1 MSDDHNG
8 QTDAAQPQ
16 PAQPQPSQAQSPG
29 PPPAHPSGMRLRAA
43 APSVTRLSR
52 RVLVGLASVAIGGI
66 AVALAIALW
75 PHPPAPSKEEAHS
88 GGNVLPEA
96 VAGLPKDYSQVPQAP
111 KLGPPLPGDL
121 GKPMLNAGVA
131 APPIAAAQSPEQQRV
146 AQERDA
152 ARTSHL
158 FAVTSTGAAPAAQ
171 PASPPPTSAPLS
183 QVSSDPTGTE
193 NMQDSKIAFANS
205 GTEQQTVSPARIER
219 PASPYIIQ
227 AGWVINAALAK
238 GMKSDLPGDVH
249 AQVTEAVFDS
259 PTGRILL
266 IPQGSM
272 LEGKYSS
279 QVSFG
284 QTRMQMVW
292 TRLVFPNGNS
302 ISLGHL
308 TGADSDG
315 YAGLEDGVDEHWGS
329 IFKAAVLSTVLSVGA
344 EAGTSNNENNL
355 AQAIRSGA
363 STSINQAG
371 EQIVERN
378 LNVQP
383 TLTERFGLPVTVAV
397 DQDLVLE
404 PYDQKEAA
412 R

>member
-1 MSDDHNG
+1 M
-8 QTDAAQPQ
+8 TDEPH
-16 PAQPQPSQAQSPG
+16 PTPEPTSVPRPDPSPG
-29 PPPAHPSGMRLRAA
+29 PAPAHPSGMRLRAS
-43 APSVTRLSR
+43 APPVTRLSR
-52 RVLVGLASVAIGGI
+52 RVLVGIASLAIGGI

-75 PHPPAPSKEEAHS
+75 PHRPAPSKDNVQTA
-88 GGNVLPEA
+88 GNVLPEA
-96 VAGLPKDYSQVPQAP
+96 VTSLPKDYSQVPQAP

-121 GKPMLNAGVA
+121 GKPMLKAGVA
-131 APPIAAAQSPEQQRV
+131 APPIAVAQSPAQQRV

-158 FAVTSTGAAPAAQ
+158 FATTNAAAPPVAPPALSPPSPIAAAQ
-171 PASPPPTSAPLS
+171 T
-183 QVSSDPTGTE
+183 SSDPTSTE
-193 NMQDSKIAFANS
+193 NMQENKIAFANS
-205 GTEQQTVSPARIER
+205 APDQQIVSQARVQR
-219 PASPYIIQ
+219 PASPYIVQ

-238 GMKSDLPGDVH
+238 GAKSDLPGDIH
-249 AQVTEAVFDS
+249 AQVTENIYDS
-259 PTGRILL
+259 PTGRYLL

-272 LEGKYSS
+272 LQGKYNS

-292 TRLVFPNGNS
+292 TRLIFPNGGS

-308 TGADSDG
+308 PGADGEG
-315 YAGLEDGVDEHWGS
+315 YAGVEDGVDEHWGS

-344 EAGTSNNENNL
+344 EAGTSDTENNL

-363 STSINQAG
+363 SMSINQAG

-378 LNVQP
+378 LNIQP
-383 TLTERFGLPVTVAV
+383 TLTDRFGLPVTISV

-404 PYDQKEAA
+404 PYSQQEAS